1 MWQRG
6 VVSSVRRIG
15 IGLAAVGRPAYITAG
30 RDRDLGDARDVEA
43 LRERTWAVLDA
54 AYAAGIRYVDAAR
67 SYGRAEEF
75 LAGWLA
81 ARPGTGDVEIGSKWG
96 YRYVGEWRLDGVPVV
111 DPASSVSGPMVDS
124 ASSVSGPV
132 VDSASSVS
140 GPVVDSASSVSGPVV
155 DSASSVSRVH
165 EVKDHSVEAFAEQ
178 SAESLALLGGRLAV
192 YHVHSATLDTGALD
206 DAELHRAMADLR
218 EHGIR
223 VGISTSGPRQA
234 EAVRRA
240 LEVDVDGEP
249 LFTSFQSTWNVLE
262 PSVGPALAEAAD
274 AGAKVI
280 VKEALANGRLA
291 PGGATASRDDRIASL
306 ADELGTSVDRLAI
319 AAVLAEP
326 WAGIV
331 LSGAVDPAQ
340 LASNVAA
347 TGLEIPAEVEDELLD
362 LAEPAEQ
369 YWAARAHRP
378 WA

>member
-6 VVSSVRRIG
+6 GVTSVRRIG

-30 RDRDLGDARDVEA
+30 RERDLGDARDVEA

-81 ARPGTGDVEIGSKWG
+81 ARPEATDVEIGSKWG
-96 YRYVGEWRLDGVPVV
+96 YRYVGDWRLDGVPMG
-111 DPASSVSGPMVDS
+111 DSTGSVSGT
-124 ASSVSGPV
+124 
-132 VDSASSVS
+132 
-140 GPVVDSASSVSGPVV
+140 
-155 DSASSVSRVH
+155 H

-178 SAESLALLGGRLAV
+178 SAESLALLGDRLAV

-223 VGISTSGPRQA
+223 VGISTSGPQQA

-240 LEVDVDGEP
+240 LDVTVDGEP
-249 LFTSFQSTWNVLE
+249 LFTSFQSTWNILE
-262 PSVGPALAEAAD
+262 PSAGPALAEAAD
-274 AGAKVI
+274 AGARVI
-280 VKEALANGRLA
+280 VKEAVANGRLA
-291 PGGATASRDDRIASL
+291 PGGATNSRDDRVANL
-306 ADELGTSVDRLAI
+306 AEDLGTSVDRLAF

-340 LASNVAA
+340 VVSNAA
-347 TGLEIPAEVEDELLD
+347 AAGLKIPAEVEDELLD

-369 YWAARAHRP
+369 YWAARSARA